1 MVIPREKNM
10 VRLYIQLASSTDD
23 NFDPRK
29 TASAEE
35 VQQAAKRILT
45 PYHIDWESLDWYSV
59 YPIGQGL
66 SDKYTLDER
75 IFLGGDACHTHSV
88 SERCSSPLRRLTYN
102 I

>member
-1 MVIPREKNM
+1 MVIPRERNM

-45 PYHIDWESLDWYSV
+45 PYYIDWESLDWYSV

-88 SERCSSPLRRLTYN
+88 SRRDSIPYRRLTYD